1 MSVITSADSTTVSR
15 LAVLLFT
22 DIAGSTELKSRL
34 GAAAYSRLLSRHDG
48 LFKQSLAG
56 LPSVEV
62 INDTGDGYLV
72 AFATASD
79 AVRFALR
86 MQKAMHDELWGA
98 NPLRVSI
105 GVHLGEITEV
115 ADASGRPRVIGLAID
130 LAGRLTAL
138 AMAGQILLTRT
149 AFDEARQF
157 LREYPTGAA
166 DAASPPP
173 RGSKLASEIPL
184 RW

>member
-1 MSVITSADSTTVSR
+1 MSVIASATTPGGAEAASR

-22 DIAGSTELKSRL
+22 DIVDSTELKSRL
-34 GAAAYSRLLSRHDG
+34 GAAAYSRMLSRHDE
-48 LFKQSLAG
+48 LFKQSLAA
-56 LPSVEV
+56 LPSAEV

-86 MQKAMHDELWGA
+86 MQKAMHDEPWDPQ
-98 NPLRVSI
+98 PLRVSI
-105 GVHLGEITEV
+105 GVHLGEITDV

-138 AMAGQILLTRT
+138 ATAGQILLTRKT
-149 AFDEARQF
+149 RPAMD
-157 LREYPTGAA
+157 PG
-166 DAASPPP
+166 
-173 RGSKLASEIPL
+173 G
-184 RW
+184 